1 MAKIDSKGIKATIK
15 SGFKLFIGFDMSKYC
30 TLLFIVS
37 LCVGCFPTEKEELV
51 EPVILPTINWEE
63 GKTSVEDAATEGEYR
78 VKFETTAGDFVLL
91 VHRDWAPLGAERLH
105 ELVKSKFYDGVVFHQ
120 VNPGMIQFGISGDP
134 EATTYWD
141 KPIADEPVKE
151 SNYAAVVSFAKKG
164 EDSRRT
170 QICINLVQN
179 SYMDDE
185 GYSPL
190 AEVESGWEIVKSI
203 NPEYGIN
210 ASEEEVKERG
220 NEYIFEKF
228 PNMDYVIKATIV
240 ADESDADGAV
250 GTQK

>member
-1 MAKIDSKGIKATIK
+1 
-15 SGFKLFIGFDMSKYC
+15 MSRCC

-37 LCVGCFPTEKEELV
+37 LCAGCFQAEKKEPV
-51 EPVILPTINWEE
+51 EPVVLPSINWKE
-63 GKTSVEDAATEGEYR
+63 GKVSVEGALTEGEFR

-105 ELVKSKFYDGVVFHQ
+105 DLVKSKFYDGVVFHQ

-141 KPIADEPVKE
+141 KPISDEPVKE

-164 EDSRRT
+164 ENSRRT
-170 QICINLVQN
+170 QLCISLVQN
-179 SYMDDE
+179 SYMDEE

-190 AEVESGWEIVKSI
+190 AEVESGWDVVKGI
-203 NPEYGIN
+203 NSEYGIN
-210 ASEEEVKERG
+210 ASEEEIKERG

-240 ADESDADGAV
+240 ANEPNVDGPS

>member
-1 MAKIDSKGIKATIK
+1 
-15 SGFKLFIGFDMSKYC
+15 MSRYC

-37 LCVGCFPTEKEELV
+37 LCAGCSPTEKKELV
-51 EPVILPTINWEE
+51 EPVVLPSINWEE
-63 GKTSVEDAATEGEYR
+63 GKISVEDAAAEGEFR

-120 VNPGMIQFGISGDP
+120 VNPGMIKFGISGDP

-141 KPIADEPVKE
+141 EPISDEPVKE

-164 EDSRRT
+164 ENSRRT
-170 QICINLVQN
+170 QLCISLVQN
-179 SYMDDE
+179 SYMDLT

-190 AEVESGWEIVKSI
+190 AEVESGWDVVKGI
-203 NPEYGIN
+203 NSEYGLN
-210 ASEEEVKERG
+210 VSEEEIKERG

-240 ADESDADGAV
+240 ADESNVDGAA
-250 GTQK
+250 GTKK

>member
-1 MAKIDSKGIKATIK
+1 VFLGI
-15 SGFKLFIGFDMSKYC
+15 DMSRCC

-37 LCVGCFPTEKEELV
+37 LCAGCFQAEKKEPV
-51 EPVILPTINWEE
+51 EPVVLPSINWEE
-63 GKTSVEDAATEGEYR
+63 GKVSVEGALTEGEFR

-105 ELVKSKFYDGVVFHQ
+105 DLVKSKFYDGVVFHQ

-141 KPIADEPVKE
+141 KPISDEPVKE

-164 EDSRRT
+164 ENSRRT
-170 QICINLVQN
+170 QLCISLVQN
-179 SYMDDE
+179 SYMDEE

-190 AEVESGWEIVKSI
+190 AEVESGWDVVKGI
-203 NPEYGIN
+203 NSEYGIN
-210 ASEEEVKERG
+210 ASEEEIKERG

-240 ADESDADGAV
+240 ANEPNVDGPS